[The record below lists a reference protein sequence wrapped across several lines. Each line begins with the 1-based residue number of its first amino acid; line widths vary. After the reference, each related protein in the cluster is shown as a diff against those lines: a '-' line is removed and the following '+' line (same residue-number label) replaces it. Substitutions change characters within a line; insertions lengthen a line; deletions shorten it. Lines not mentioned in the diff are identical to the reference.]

1 MFGVHQAPVPA
12 SSLLKTWRDGPNP
25 TAWEQYS
32 DCFTT
37 TISRPVALAEFV
49 YAFYTSPVFRLERA
63 ILRLVKLPSTDAQA
77 RAVAEGTGQTF
88 AAWRVGQRTGTQ
100 LLMCDV
106 MGRTRSWFAV
116 MPSGTPGQ
124 ARTVLQFGSGIAV
137 TVDPTT
143 GERRRSLGF
152 RLLGGFHILYSQV
165 LLGAAK
171 ARL

>member
-1 MFGVHQAPVPA
+1 VPA
-12 SSLLKTWRDGPNP
+12 TSLLKTYRDGPHP
-25 TAWEQYS
+25 QAWEQFS

-37 TISRPVALAEFV
+37 TVDRPVSLDEFV

-63 ILRLVKLPSTDAQA
+63 VLRLLKLPSTDAEA
-77 RAVAEGTGQTF
+77 RAVAEGTGDTF
-88 AAWRVGQRTGTQ
+88 AAWRVGQRTATQ

-116 MPSGTPGQ
+116 TPLGAASQSG
-124 ARTVLQFGSGIAV
+124 TVLQFGSGIAA
-137 TVDPTT
+137 TIDAAT
-143 GERRRSLGF
+143 GQRGRSLGF
-152 RLLGGFHILYSQV
+152 RLLGDFHIAYSHV

>member
-1 MFGVHQAPVPA
+1 MFGVHQTPVPA
-12 SSLLKTWRDGPNP
+12 TSLLKTWREGPNP
-25 TAWEQYS
+25 AAWEQYS
-32 DCFTT
+32 DCFATT
-37 TISRPVALAEFV
+37 VGRAVALPEFV

-63 ILRLVKLPSTDAQA
+63 ILRRLKLPSTDAEA
-77 RAVAEGTGQTF
+77 RAVAEGTGHTF

-116 MPSGTPGQ
+116 TPSEVGGQ
-124 ARTVLQFGSGIAV
+124 SGTVLQFGSGIAA
-137 TVDPTT
+137 TVDPAT
-143 GERRRSLGF
+143 GERRQSPGF

>member
-1 MFGVHQAPVPA
+1 MFGVQQSPVPA
-12 SSLLKTWRDGPNP
+12 TSLLKTYRDGSNP
-25 TAWEQYS
+25 AAWEQFS

-37 TISRPVALAEFV
+37 TVDRPVALDEFV
-49 YAFYTSPVFRLERA
+49 YAFYTSPVFKLERA
-63 ILRLVKLPSTDAQA
+63 ILRLVKLPSTDTEAL
-77 RAVAEGTGQTF
+77 AVAQGTGHTF

-116 MPSGTPGQ
+116 TPSGTPGQ
-124 ARTVLQFGSGIAV
+124 SGTLLQFGSGIVA
-137 TVDPTT
+137 TIDAGT
-143 GERRRSLGF
+143 GQRRQSLGF
-152 RLLGGFHILYSQV
+152 RLLGGFHIVYSQV

>member
-12 SSLLKTWRDGPNP
+12 TSLLKTYREGQNP
-25 TAWEQYS
+25 AAWEQFS

-37 TISRPVALAEFV
+37 TIDRPVALAEFV

-63 ILRLVKLPSTDAQA
+63 ILRLAKLPSTDAEA
-77 RAVAEGTGQTF
+77 RAVAEGTGHTF
-88 AAWRVGQRTGTQ
+88 AAWRVGQRTATQ

-116 MPSGTPGQ
+116 TQSGAPGQ
-124 ARTVLQFGSGIAV
+124 SGTVLQFGSGVVA
-137 TVDPTT
+137 TVDAAT
-143 GERRRSLGF
+143 GVRRRSLGF
-152 RLLGGFHILYSQV
+152 RLLGGVHVAYSHV

>member
-1 MFGVHQAPVPA
+1 MFGVTQAPVPA
-12 SSLLKTWRDGPNP
+12 TSLLKTYRDGPNAQ
-25 TAWEQYS
+25 AWEQFS

-37 TISRPVALAEFV
+37 TVDRPVTLEEFV
-49 YAFYTSPVFRLERA
+49 HAFYTSPVFRLERA
-63 ILRLVKLPSTDAQA
+63 LLRLVKLPSTDTEA

-88 AAWRVGQRTGTQ
+88 AAWRVGQRTATQ

-116 MPSGTPGQ
+116 TPSEAGGQ
-124 ARTVLQFGSGIAV
+124 SGTVLQFGSGIAAA
-137 TVDPTT
+137 VDPAT
-143 GERRRSLGF
+143 GEGRRSLGF

>member
-1 MFGVHQAPVPA
+1 MVG
-12 SSLLKTWRDGPNP
+12 
-25 TAWEQYS
+25 
-32 DCFTT
+32 
-37 TISRPVALAEFV
+37 RPVALPEFV

-63 ILRLVKLPSTDAQA
+63 ILRLVNLPSTDAEA
-77 RAVAEGTGQTF
+77 RAVAEGTGHTF

-116 MPSGTPGQ
+116 TPSGTPGQ
-124 ARTVLQFGSGIAV
+124 SGTVLQFGSGVAATIDAA
-137 TVDPTT
+137 T
-143 GERRRSLGF
+143 GERRQSLGF
-152 RLLGGFHILYSQV
+152 KLLGGFHVAYSHV

>member
-1 MFGVHQAPVPA
+1 MPA
-12 SSLLKTWRDGPNP
+12 SALLKTWREGPNP
-25 TAWEQYS
+25 ESWEHYS

-37 TISRPVALAEFV
+37 TLNRPVALAEFV
-49 YAFYTSPVFRLERA
+49 YAFYTSPIFRIERA

-88 AAWRVGQRTGTQ
+88 AAWRVGHRTGTQ

-116 MPSGTPGQ
+116 TPFEAGASSGTL
-124 ARTVLQFGSGIAV
+124 LQFGSGIAT
-137 TVDPTT
+137 TVDAAT

-152 RLLGGFHILYSQV
+152 RLLGGFHILYSRV